1 MTYQLPAEWALQSA
15 VLLSWPH
22 PQSDWADLLDRAE
35 QTYQDIV
42 RAIIRFQHVI
52 IVCHDESLASRVKN
66 LFRDEPQY
74 HRIIVRTTA
83 INDTWTRDYGPL
95 TVLNPE
101 GQARLL
107 DFQFNGWGNKFDAR
121 LDNQAILNL
130 HQQGLFG
137 TTPIQTLPLVMEGGS
152 VESDGQGIVLTT
164 RHCLLSKERN
174 PQLSEPAIEA
184 ELKQHLGCQHVLWL
198 NHGQLEGDDTDGHID
213 TLVRICSPDTLC
225 YVQCDDKNDSHYDE
239 LLKMKQELQQLRK
252 PDGSAYKLIPLPWPS
267 AKYDQS
273 GRRLPATYANF
284 LIINDAVLLP
294 VYDDPNDV
302 RAIAALQLCF
312 PEREIIPI
320 NCLSLI
326 EQSGSLHCI
335 TMQIPHGVIIQGA

>member
-1 MTYQLPAEWALQSA
+1 MTYQLPAEWAPQSA

-22 PQSDWADLLDRAE
+22 AQSDWVDLLDRAE
-35 QTYQDIV
+35 RTYQDIV
-42 RAIIRFQHVI
+42 RAIIRFQQVV
-52 IVCHDESLASRVKN
+52 IVCNDESLALHVKN
-66 LFRDEPQY
+66 LFREEPQY
-74 HRIIVRTTA
+74 HRIIIRITA

-95 TVLNPE
+95 TVLNSE

-121 LDNQAILNL
+121 LDNQVNSIL
-130 HQQGLFG
+130 HKQGLFG
-137 TTPIQTLPLVMEGGS
+137 ATPLQTLPLIMEGGS
-152 VESDGQGIVLTT
+152 VESDGQGVLLTT

-174 PQLSEPAIEA
+174 PQLSEQAIEA
-184 ELKQHLGCQHVLWL
+184 ELKQHLGCQRVLWL

-213 TLVRICSPDTLC
+213 TLVRFCSPDTLC
-225 YVQCDDKNDSHYDE
+225 YVKCDDKNDSHYEE
-239 LLKMKQELQQLRK
+239 LFQMEQELQQLRS
-252 PDGSAYKLIPLPWPS
+252 PEGQPYTLIPLPWPG

-284 LIINDAVLLP
+284 LIINGAVLLP
-294 VYDDPNDV
+294 VYDDPNDAV
-302 RAIAALQLCF
+302 AIRALQRCF
-312 PEREIIPI
+312 PEREIIAI

-335 TMQIPHGVIIQGA
+335 TMQVPRGVINQGD